1 MGNVSTLLDRL
12 VDDAAIF
19 PPGNAPL
26 DVAIRD
32 HASHRA
38 SAYAALVGPLLVRDV
53 DVARLVDLAEG
64 PLRIGVIGTYGP
76 VGLEQAIATLHDFPH
91 LRVVAFELPL
101 PAGEPVSA
109 AKDLVLALA
118 GSDDVTVS
126 VELPR
131 PGAYVSD
138 AWLAAADE
146 IAAAGF
152 QAKFRTGGVDA
163 AAYPDEQE
171 LAAVLSALLH
181 HRLKLTAG
189 LHRAVRNTH
198 PGTGFEQHGFLNIMV
213 AVHRLHSGATV
224 DDAAEVLADRD
235 GGGLA
240 EAVRAWSDDDAA
252 TVRRTFCS
260 FGSCSVIEP
269 YEDLVDLGVI
279 A

>member
-1 MGNVSTLLDRL
+1 MVSVSTLLDRL

-38 SAYAALVGPLLVRDV
+38 SAYASMVGPLLVRDG
-53 DVARLVDLAEG
+53 DVARLPALAEG
-64 PLRIGVIGTYGP
+64 PLEIGVIATGGP
-76 VGLEQAIATLHDFPH
+76 HGLGQSIAALHDFPH
-91 LRVVAFELPL
+91 LTVVAFELPL
-101 PAGEPVSA
+101 APGDPASA

-118 GSDDVTVS
+118 GYDDITVS

-131 PGAYVSD
+131 PGAYVTD

-152 QAKFRTGGVDA
+152 QAKFRTGGVEA

-181 HRLKLTAG
+181 HRVKLTAG
-189 LHRAVRNTH
+189 LHRAVRNTQ

-213 AVHRLHSGATV
+213 ALHRLHSGATV
-224 DDAAEVLADRD
+224 DDAAEVLAERD
-235 GGGLA
+235 GSALA
-240 EAVRAWSDDDAA
+240 TVVRSWTEDDAGA
-252 TVRRTFCS
+252 VRRTFRG
-260 FGSCSVIEP
+260 FGCCGVTEP
-269 YEDLVDLGVI
+269 YEDLVELGL